1 MKERVAVIG
10 AGAWG
15 TVLAN
20 LLAKKGHPVSLWVF
34 EEDLAEEIRETRINR
49 VYLPDIPLS
58 ERILPSSSCEEVS
71 RDCRIFLFVTPSH
84 VIRRVA
90 ECFLPFIPEHSVVL
104 SAAKGI
110 ENHTLMTVS
119 EILPEI
125 LTHIPEGNFAYL
137 SGPSFAL
144 EVARELPT
152 AVTLACRNKEVALGM
167 QSFFAASYFR
177 VYITPDVMGVEL
189 GGAVKNV
196 MAIAAGIS
204 DGIGFGY
211 DARAA
216 LITRGL
222 MEMSRLGT
230 AMGASPMTFMGLAGM
245 GDLVLTCTGDLSRN
259 RSVGLRLGQ
268 GEPLKE
274 ILENEK
280 TVAEGVRTTRSVRDL
295 SKRHN
300 VEMPITHQVYRIL
313 YQGASP
319 KDAVHELMSRGPK
332 EEQESPG
339 GRQGVD
345 WKS

>member
-1 MKERVAVIG
+1 MKERIAVIG

-34 EEDLAEEIRETRINR
+34 EEDLAREIRETRLNR
-49 VYLPDIPLS
+49 VYLPGTPLS
-58 ERILPSSSCEEVS
+58 ERIIPSSSCEETAEG
-71 RDCRIFLFVTPSH
+71 CRIFLFVTPSH
-84 VIRRVA
+84 VTREVA
-90 ECFLPFIPEHSVVL
+90 ERFCPFIPGDSVVL

-110 ENHTLMTVS
+110 ENQTLMTVS
-119 EILPEI
+119 EILPQA
-125 LTHIPEGNFAYL
+125 LGHIPQGNFAYL

-152 AVTLACRNKEVALGM
+152 AVSLACRSKAVAMEM
-167 QSFFAASYFR
+167 QALLAAPYFR
-177 VYITPDVMGVEL
+177 IYITPDVMGVEL

-204 DGIGFGY
+204 DGLGFGY

-230 AMGASPMTFMGLAGM
+230 AMGASPMTFMGLAGL

-259 RSVGLRLGQ
+259 RRVGFRLGQ
-268 GEPLKE
+268 GESLQE
-274 ILENEK
+274 ILEHEK
-280 TVAEGVRTTRSVRDL
+280 TVAEGVRTTRSVHDL
-295 SKRHN
+295 SKRYN

-313 YQGASP
+313 YQGANP
-319 KDAVHELMSRGPK
+319 KDAVHELMSRDPK

>member
-34 EEDLAEEIRETRINR
+34 EEDLAREIRETRLNR

-58 ERILPSSSCEEVS
+58 ERILPSSSYEEIS
-71 RDCRIFLFVTPSH
+71 RGCRIFLFVTPSH
-84 VIRRVA
+84 VTREVA
-90 ECFLPFIPEHSVVL
+90 EKFLPFIPEGSVVL
-104 SAAKGI
+104 SATKGI

-119 EILPEI
+119 EILPEV
-125 LTHIPEGNFAYL
+125 LRHIPEGNFAYL

-152 AVTLACRNKEVALGM
+152 AVSLASRSKEVALGM
-167 QSFFAASYFR
+167 QSLLAAPYFR
-177 VYITPDVMGVEL
+177 IYITPDVMGVEL

-204 DGIGFGY
+204 DGLGFGY

-222 MEMSRLGT
+222 MEMSRLGR
-230 AMGASPMTFMGLAGM
+230 AMGASPMTFMGLAGL

-259 RSVGLRLGQ
+259 RRVGLKLGQ
-268 GEPLKE
+268 GRSLQE
-274 ILENEK
+274 ILESEK
-280 TVAEGVRTTRSVRDL
+280 TVAEGIRTTRSVHDL
-295 SKRHN
+295 SKRHK
-300 VEMPITHQVYRIL
+300 VEMPITHQVYQIL
-313 YQGASP
+313 YQGARP
-319 KDAVHELMSRGPK
+319 RDAVHELMSRDPR
-332 EEQESPG
+332 EEQEYSG
-339 GRQGVD
+339 GKQGVE